1 MHYIDVNW
9 GQYEQYRTAPHQFLF
24 ANKGRS
30 TRMGYGPRASLRANR
45 NHSAPPWGPTRML
58 SLSAI
63 LAALFGFAL
72 AVYMVLYLPAWA
84 ALGVALGAVALVAIG
99 GGALLAKGLVLCALV
114 VMAARFMRR
123 RER

>member
-1 MHYIDVNW
+1 
-9 GQYEQYRTAPHQFLF
+9 
-24 ANKGRS
+24 
-30 TRMGYGPRASLRANR
+30 
-45 NHSAPPWGPTRML
+45 ML

-72 AVYMVLYLPAWA
+72 AAYIVLHLPAWA
-84 ALGVALGAVALVAIG
+84 ALGVALGTVALVMIG
-99 GGALLAKGLVLCALV
+99 GGALLAKALVLCALV